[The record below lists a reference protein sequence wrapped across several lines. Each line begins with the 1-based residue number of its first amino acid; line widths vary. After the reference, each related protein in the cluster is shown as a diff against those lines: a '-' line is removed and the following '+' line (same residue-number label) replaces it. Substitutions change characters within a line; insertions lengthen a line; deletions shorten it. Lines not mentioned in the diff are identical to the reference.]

1 MPDPQG
7 PPAPPEVT
15 ITGGPGWSVDSRELM
30 GGNGGEEPGPSW
42 IGRGVAVLA
51 AVAVGVATSQ
61 ALSQERLTGPA
72 GAVGGE
78 LALQVAAAG
87 APGYVTTPDGRLA
100 VAVSVNVR
108 NAGTTG
114 VVLEAASIPT
124 TGLRDDTVRGREL
137 PPGESSPLSLLRPVD
152 CQQLPDGV
160 PATGPLVIAARSG
173 VGEQD
178 LRLRLDDDVASLLA
192 QQERRA
198 CGRMPLSEAV
208 QVDVAVLQIDD
219 GVARLPFALRNVSAQ
234 QVLVTAVQPVAG
246 LRLELSDDQGAAA
259 AFPIALPGVDFRG
272 PQAPADVEAEDRRLI
287 AVLRL
292 ADCAEAAADPVER
305 DRPLLEVAVSG
316 AGDEPSGAVPYGD
329 GDRLL
334 RRLVSL
340 LCPADGT

>member
-1 MPDPQG
+1 MGTDAGEQ
-7 PPAPPEVT
+7 
-15 ITGGPGWSVDSRELM
+15 PGS
-30 GGNGGEEPGPSW
+30 SW

-61 ALSQERLTGPA
+61 ALDDERRAGLTGA
-72 GAVGGE
+72 AGGE
-78 LALQVAAAG
+78 LSLQVAAAG
-87 APGYVTTPDGRLA
+87 SPEYVTTPDGRLA

-114 VVLEAASIPT
+114 VVLETATIPT
-124 TGLRDDTVRGREL
+124 IGLTDDTVRGRDL
-137 PPGESSPLSLLRPVD
+137 PPGEASPLSLLRAVD
-152 CQQLPDGV
+152 CSRPPEGS

-173 VGEQD
+173 VGEQE
-178 LRLRLDDDVASLLA
+178 LRLRLEDDVAGLLV

-198 CGRMPLSEAV
+198 CGRMPLGEAV

-246 LRLELSDDQGAAA
+246 LRLELSDDRGAAA
-259 AFPIALPGVDFRG
+259 AFPIALPAADFGV
-272 PQAPADVEAEDRRLI
+272 PQPPSDVDAEELRLI

-292 ADCAEAAADPVER
+292 SDCAEASADPVER
-305 DRPLLEVAVSG
+305 DRPLLEVVVNRG
-316 AGDEPSGAVPYGD
+316 PDEPSGAVPYGD

-334 RRLVSL
+334 RRLVSM
-340 LCPADGT
+340 LCPTEVG